1 MANLVKIGTKFI
13 NVNFIKDQV
22 KKNFMS
28 LA

>member
-1 MANLVKIGTKFI
+1 MVNLVKIGNKFI